1 MDKNANWHFAHR
13 VGDLIRVV
21 SKKTINFDAKEDV
34 GDLGIVMICPHQESG
49 ILFVEVYMFKTNRLR
64 WFSPKE
70 IDIISNIE
78 E

>member
-1 MDKNANWHFAHR
+1 MDKDTGWHFTHR
-13 VGDLIRVV
+13 VGDLIRVA
-21 SKKTINFDAKEDV
+21 SKETINFDAKENV
-34 GDLGIVMICPHQESG
+34 GDLGIVMNCPNQESG
-49 ILFVEVYMFKTNRLR
+49 ILFVEVYMFKTNRMR

>member
-34 GDLGIVMICPHQESG
+34 GDLGIVMNCPHQESG